1 MIFNHKK
8 SHLVRIFTEMSTWDK
23 PAELA
28 ELQLG
33 YHRQGSDGLGSDL
46 ETFQKNH
53 TSVATIPVDDFF
65 NPIPPPSLKKLSKG
79 LIFA

>member
-1 MIFNHKK
+1 
-8 SHLVRIFTEMSTWDK
+8 MSTWDK

-33 YHRQGSDGLGSDL
+33 YHRQESDSLGSDL
-46 ETFQKNH
+46 ETFRKNH
-53 TSVATIPVDDFF
+53 TSATIPVDDFF